1 MPSPASV
8 METKKW
14 PDWDRICNA
23 SDTDLEDHAWYR
35 LRLQPRDEPAPSV
48 DKGKSRASD
57 GSGDTN
63 AIEEPRG
70 RIQTRPVQQEKRHS
84 LQRTKRIKLEVPEP
98 VVDNDNNETFTA
110 TAATPAASASTRN
123 CGRTRTRPA
132 QQDKHS
138 HSHSHQRTKLV
149 KSEPTVDTDS
159 DEKLTPAASASV
171 ENYGRSMAHIH
182 TAAEGF
188 EVAKEGEKCIMCRK
202 KNLPCA
208 VKPGRACWQCYCSR
222 SGCSTFAATG
232 RRVASRAPTP
242 WQSCKQR
249 ASTGTTPGLTSR
261 SPSAKPAVSRR
272 QSKSFVLCIL
282 IC

>member
-110 TAATPAASASTRN
+110 TAATPAASARRETVAALGHDRHSKTNTATAIPTSGRSSSSRNRLSTLTVMR
-123 CGRTRTRPA
+123 
-132 QQDKHS
+132 S
-138 HSHSHQRTKLV
+138 SHQLHQPQWKTM
-149 KSEPTVDTDS
+149 VDQW
-159 DEKLTPAASASV
+159 P
-171 ENYGRSMAHIH
+171 I
-182 TAAEGF
+182 
-188 EVAKEGEKCIMCRK
+188 
-202 KNLPCA
+202 
-208 VKPGRACWQCYCSR
+208 
-222 SGCSTFAATG
+222 ST
-232 RRVASRAPTP
+232 
-242 WQSCKQR
+242 QLQR
-249 ASTGTTPGLTSR
+249 DLR
-261 SPSAKPAVSRR
+261 
-272 QSKSFVLCIL
+272 
-282 IC
+282 